1 MKLNTFSK
9 GIKEHGLSVT
19 RRANDLKGE
28 VHSSYV
34 CSPVSP
40 HCYPFKGV
48 QDQKNTP
55 VMHLDHSYKCL
66 KNFSISLSNYNR
78 KH

>member
-9 GIKEHGLSVT
+9 GIKEHGLAVT

-34 CSPVSP
+34 CSP
-40 HCYPFKGV
+40 GV
-48 QDQKNTP
+48 QNQKNPP

-66 KNFSISLSNYNR
+66 KNFSISLSNY
-78 KH
+78 K